1 MNEDEWHEARVL
13 SLSLSLSVFFNRALL
28 RVNARKASSSR
39 IRFRVAFVVERVYVC
54 VRVYVLYSVCF
65 IGEMMICKRRQKSR
79 KTKKTQERQE
89 KKRRRKKS
97 DPHKTASLSSSS
109 FAFVFL
115 KRGVVCALRAATE
128 YLFSRK
134 SGKCRRGEAQ
144 KMMTRKR
151 RKPLKNA

>member
-1 MNEDEWHEARVL
+1 MNQSDEWYMRGVC
-13 SLSLSLSVFFNRALL
+13 SLSLFFLNRALL

-39 IRFRVAFVVERVYVC
+39 IRSRVAFVVERVYVC

-79 KTKKTQERQE
+79 KKFQTKNTRGATRE
-89 KKRRRKKS
+89 KKKKKKKATHIKQS
-97 DPHKTASLSSSS
+97 FSVSSSS

-115 KRGVVCALRAATE
+115 KRGGVVCASRAATDK

-134 SGKCRRGEAQ
+134 SGKCRREV
-144 KMMTRKR
+144 KRKR
-151 RKPLKNA
+151 

>member
-1 MNEDEWHEARVL
+1 LFHRGNDDL
-13 SLSLSLSVFFNRALL
+13 QKTTKNREK
-28 RVNARKASSSR
+28 NFKQKKHKRKK
-39 IRFRVAFVVERVYVC
+39 E
-54 VRVYVLYSVCF
+54 
-65 IGEMMICKRRQKSR
+65 E
-79 KTKKTQERQE
+79 E
-89 KKRRRKKS
+89 KKS

>member
-1 MNEDEWHEARVL
+1 MRGVC
-13 SLSLSLSVFFNRALL
+13 SLSLSLFFLNRALL

-39 IRFRVAFVVERVYVC
+39 IRSRVAFVVERVYVC

-79 KTKKTQERQE
+79 KKFQTKNTRATRE
-89 KKRRRKKS
+89 KKKKKKAT
-97 DPHKTASLSSSS
+97 HKTASLSSSS